1 MKFCPSCDT
10 VYHRKIINNELQF
23 VCTCGKIEKCDDI
36 NLRIFGEVFEDEI
49 DLSEGIIK
57 NSPFAPDS
65 QYIKEDCDLC
75 GRDYKALIIIGK
87 NQKVIKKC
95 KCEVD

>member
-1 MKFCPSCDT
+1 MKFCPDCT
-10 VYHRKIINNELQF
+10 KVYHRNIRSNELYF
-23 VCTCGKIEKCDDI
+23 TCPCGESEKCDDRY
-36 NLRIFGEVFEDEI
+36 LRIFGEVFEDEI

-65 QYIKEDCDLC
+65 QYIKEDCNLC

-87 NQKVIKKC
+87 NQKIIKKC
-95 KCEVD
+95 KCEIK